1 MAEQKQVVHFE
12 AKKGFTTA
20 QSNEHLR
27 NWTEKGWESANA
39 NGRIDRSRQHLNFEI
54 ARGGRVQPIDRSRSI
69 LMLLAA
75 RLAQLGIKDPNEG
88 LAEPRYR
95 TTADF
100 IISGSHDLLHGLAF
114 GDQEVRFDF
123 AEANEGVA
131 DVEHKGVNSAIERKP
146 EIEQWARDM
155 YDVLCGKFGEDNV
168 ISFVVHCDE
177 RTPHIHAEVV
187 PIIDGKLSYKQVFC
201 GADKYEFRQRTLALH
216 DAFAEV
222 NRKWGLERG
231 DSVAETHRR
240 HRTSEE
246 YRRELSGQC
255 STLEAEVEY
264 KTATLKELYGQIR
277 LAETRFKGLQTM
289 VRNLEASRDA
299 VIEEIDQVHSLLE
312 SSEGD
317 PVTRQTLSR
326 KEQNLQRKLESILSK
341 LEDKKAKL
349 EDADMKLADLQE
361 LLARSQSL
369 HKNLQKEIDSVKGDG
384 VRAAGGK
391 IATEALLGVLNDFK
405 RVFTSLP
412 PEQQELF
419 DGTFLQDMSQRGV
432 NVIACAS
439 LLAVGMIDGATDYAE
454 RCGGGGT
461 TCDNNWRRDP
471 DEDEHHWHRR
481 CLAQSR
487 RMMRSSGR
495 GMKR

>member
-1 MAEQKQVVHFE
+1 MAEQKQVVYFE
-12 AKKGFTTA
+12 VRKGFTTA

-54 ARGGRVQPIDRSRSI
+54 TSGGRVQAIDRSRSI
-69 LMLLAA
+69 PALLAA

-123 AEANEGVA
+123 AQANEGVA

-146 EIEQWARDM
+146 EIEQWACDM

-201 GADKYEFRQRTLALH
+201 GADKYAFRQRTLALH

-231 DSVAETHRR
+231 DSVAETHRK
-240 HRTSEE
+240 HRSSEE
-246 YRRELSGQC
+246 YRRELSGEC
-255 STLEAEVEY
+255 STLERKVDS
-264 KTATLKELYGQIR
+264 KSATLKTLDEQIAQAARR
-277 LAETRFKGLQTM
+277 LKGLTTM
-289 VRNLEASRDA
+289 VSNLEASKA
-299 VIEEIDQVHSLLE
+299 AIEREIDAIRDSLADNGLGTDRRTE
-312 SSEGD
+312 LREQEQSLQHKLD
-317 PVTRQTLSR
+317 DILSR
-326 KEQNLQRKLESILSK
+326 
-341 LEDKKAKL
+341 LEDKRGKL
-349 EDADMKLADLQE
+349 RDAERKLADLRRQIASSE
-361 LLARSQSL
+361 DRKEEFQKQIRDASSQVSEIALNKVGIQALWTVLRDFQLFKGMLPREESTLLDDSL
-369 HKNLQKEIDSVKGDG
+369 
-384 VRAAGGK
+384 
-391 IATEALLGVLNDFK
+391 
-405 RVFTSLP
+405 
-412 PEQQELF
+412 
-419 DGTFLQDMSQRGV
+419 LQDMSRQGV
-432 NVIACAS
+432 NIITCAA
-439 LLAVGMIDGATDYAE
+439 LLFVGMVDQATTFAE
-454 RCGGGGT
+454 NKGGGGGHSHGG
-461 TCDNNWRRDP
+461 WGREP
-471 DEDEHHWHRR
+471 EEDERAWILR
-481 CLAQSR
+481 CLARSR
-487 RMMRSSGR
+487 QMFSPQGRSR
-495 GMKR
+495 WI

>member
-54 ARGGRVQPIDRSRSI
+54 AKGGRVQPIDKSRSI
-69 LMLLAA
+69 PMLLAA

-100 IISGSHDLLHGLAF
+100 IISGSHDLLHGLAY

-131 DVEHKGVNSAIERKP
+131 DVEFNGVNSAIVRKP

-187 PIIDGKLSYKQVFC
+187 PIIDGRLSYKQVFC

-216 DAFAEV
+216 DAFADV

-231 DSVAETHRR
+231 DSVAETHRK

-246 YRRELSGQC
+246 YRRDLSGQC
-255 STLEAEVEY
+255 NTLENMVER
-264 KTATLKELYGQIR
+264 KTAILNDLQRHIR
-277 LAETRFKGLQTM
+277 LAETRIKGLQSM
-289 VRNLEASRDA
+289 VRNLESSRDA
-299 VIEEIDQVHSLLE
+299 VEQEIEKVHSLL
-312 SSEGD
+312 SSSDND
-317 PVTRQTLSR
+317 PKTLQSLVR
-326 KEQNLQRKLESILSK
+326 KEEDLQKKLESILSK
-341 LEDKKAKL
+341 LDDKRSKLEEADAKL
-349 EDADMKLADLQE
+349 SELQNQLAKDKEQHNHLQTII
-361 LLARSQSL
+361 
-369 HKNLQKEIDSVKGDG
+369 HTDKGDAVNVLQG
-384 VRAAGGK
+384 PVGE
-391 IATEALLGVLNDFK
+391 EALWCVLNDFNRAK
-405 RVFTSLP
+405 VSMSR
-412 PEQQELF
+412 EQLELF
-419 DGTFLQDMSQRGV
+419 DGSFLQEMAQKGT
-432 NVIACAS
+432 NIVICAS
-439 LLAVGMIDGATDYAE
+439 FLAAGLIDDATSFAE
-454 RCGGGGT
+454 HCGGGGT
-461 TCDNNWRRDP
+461 SCDSSWGRNP
-471 DEDEHHWHRR
+471 DEEDYLWFRR

-487 RMMRSSGR
+487 KMMRSSGR
-495 GMKR
+495 GMRR